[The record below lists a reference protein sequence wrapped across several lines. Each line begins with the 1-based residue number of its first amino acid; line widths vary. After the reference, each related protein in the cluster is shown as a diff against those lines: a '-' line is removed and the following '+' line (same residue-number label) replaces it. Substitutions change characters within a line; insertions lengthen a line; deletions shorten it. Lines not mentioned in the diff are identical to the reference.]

1 MEEMNNKQLFDIA
14 AKVIKEHGGELE
26 IMEVDED
33 KDMWIPRVS
42 EQPDGLVDL
51 SIYVESDYQ
60 GLKLGAEYW
69 QEFIPHEDMKGLI
82 EELHLVKEIFDKIVE
97 MVKNE

>member
-1 MEEMNNKQLFDIA
+1 MNNKQLLDIA
-14 AKVIKEHGGELE
+14 AKVIKEHGGEVE
-26 IMEVDED
+26 IMEMNED
-33 KDMWIPRVS
+33 RDLWTPRVV

-51 SIYVESDYQ
+51 SISVGSDYR
-60 GLKLGAEYW
+60 GLELYAEYW

-82 EELHLVKEIFDKIVE
+82 EELHLVKEIFDEIMV